1 MAAAPNPIF
10 APGHQFVCTFGLH
23 PVEATVLRIVEKD
36 GIICYNVRFGTN
48 PRKQVVEDQILR
60 FDSQRILNMT
70 WAELKEMRRQAAV
83 PVEEERPRFAIGENC
98 FCMHDGTRY
107 RAKIVGVQEVE
118 GRRHVMVHYVGYN
131 RRHDEKIPE
140 DSPRLMSA

>member
-48 PRKQVVEDQILR
+48 PRKQVVEDQLLR
-60 FDSQRILNMT
+60 FDNKRILNMT
-70 WAELKEMRRQAAV
+70 WAELKERRRQAAV
-83 PVEEERPRFAIGENC
+83 PVEEERYTTIDFHKPVF
-98 FCMHDGTRY
+98 M
-107 RAKIVGVQEVE
+107 
-118 GRRHVMVHYVGYN
+118 
-131 RRHDEKIPE
+131 
-140 DSPRLMSA
+140 